1 MKNKYNDERLDK
13 MLGNL
18 LGSEVPEELRFK
30 NEISG
35 EIMVAVKKQEHHT
48 KRKIITVCA
57 SLAAALC
64 IAVPV
69 YSQLSSIDKPNEDS
83 ECEVSEA
90 FDNEL
95 MAEIDKF
102 NEDRANF
109 GFISIPLADS
119 EYYRN
124 FIKEPAV
131 ENYNTPETGILLSLG
146 LIPYYITETE
156 GKELFVKVIS
166 TGGKTVFTEDAYVAG
181 YDSGGNINY
190 LLHTSENISEEE
202 ANRLT
207 VTDQFKGDSNSRSG
221 FQKIVS
227 KFQNKENPVKIDGIT
242 VREQIDKD
250 TECELKTGELQAFVR
265 RDGELIP
272 VNIFELDYRVGKKLH
287 INEETP
293 DFIQVSSENGKTN
306 YYGILVYDCTK
317 TNSVRTVLPEKEELW
332 PEG

>member
-83 ECEVSEA
+83 EYEVSEA

-124 FIKEPAV
+124 FIKEPEV
-131 ENYNTPETGILLSLG
+131 ENYNTP
-146 LIPYYITETE
+146 
-156 GKELFVKVIS
+156 
-166 TGGKTVFTEDAYVAG
+166 
-181 YDSGGNINY
+181 
-190 LLHTSENISEEE
+190 
-202 ANRLT
+202 
-207 VTDQFKGDSNSRSG
+207 
-221 FQKIVS
+221 
-227 KFQNKENPVKIDGIT
+227 
-242 VREQIDKD
+242 
-250 TECELKTGELQAFVR
+250 
-265 RDGELIP
+265 
-272 VNIFELDYRVGKKLH
+272 
-287 INEETP
+287 
-293 DFIQVSSENGKTN
+293 
-306 YYGILVYDCTK
+306 
-317 TNSVRTVLPEKEELW
+317 
-332 PEG
+332 